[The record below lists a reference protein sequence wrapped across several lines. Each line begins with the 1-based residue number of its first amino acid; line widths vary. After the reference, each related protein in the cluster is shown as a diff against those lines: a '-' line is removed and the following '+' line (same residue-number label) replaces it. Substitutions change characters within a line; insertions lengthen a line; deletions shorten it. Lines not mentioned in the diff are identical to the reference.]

1 MAIKTIKP
9 RSSGKRSVVLVNYKK
24 HLTNGVRPTKNLI
37 KNIHNQSGRNN
48 QGKITVRQQAGGNQ
62 RKYRDIDFKRKVFNI
77 PAVVKTIEYDPNRT
91 SFICLIAYANG
102 LKSYIIAPKDIKVGD
117 TIINADVADIKIGN
131 CMKVGNIP
139 EGTFVHN
146 VELIPGNG
154 GILARG
160 AGTSVQVLGKDET
173 GKFTVLKLASGETR
187 KTPNDSLATIG
198 LVSNEDHNIINLG
211 KAGKSR
217 HLGIKPTVRGSAMN
231 PIDHPHG
238 GGEGR
243 QGIGRDAPR
252 SP

>member
-1 MAIKTIKP
+1 MSIKTIKP
-9 RSSGKRSVVLVNYKK
+9 RSNGKRSIVLVDYKK
-24 HLTNGVRPTKNLI
+24 HLTQSRPEKSLV
-37 KNIHNQSGRNN
+37 KNIHNHCGRNN
-48 QGKITVRQQAGGNQ
+48 QGKITVRQQAGGNK
-62 RKYRDIDFKRKVFNI
+62 RKYRNIDFKRNVFDI
-77 PAVVKTIEYDPNRT
+77 PATVKTIEYDPNRT
-91 SFICLIAYANG
+91 SFVCLIVYANG
-102 LKSYIIAPKDIKVGD
+102 AKSYIIAPKDIKIGD
-117 TIINADVADIKIGN
+117 KIINSNVADIKIGN
-131 CMKVGNIP
+131 CMRVGNIP

-243 QGIGRDAPR
+243 QGVGRDAPR